1 MKKVLFF
8 IAFLM
13 VVMSYAQNHLTT
25 SQWQEDLK
33 FLQETVHQ
41 DYPFLFKKTTAK
53 EFDAA
58 VEKLNS
64 DIPNL
69 QDHEIVVGIAR
80 IVSSFKYGHTDIS
93 FRQDPFTFSQLPFNL
108 YHFNDGVYIQGTHK
122 DYQNALGAKVI
133 DVESTPIA
141 KALELI
147 YPVVPVENEQY
158 FKAFGLNYLKFP
170 EVLHAQ
176 KITSTLKSSIELT
189 LEKDGKTFKQVFKA
203 LPKGERVPVTYSL
216 VKQEGDWLE
225 ARNQNET
232 PYYLKNLDKIYYYEY
247 LADEKTVYVRHSQI
261 QDDPSE
267 AIPQFYDRVFNFI
280 DNNDVEK
287 LVIDVRLNG
296 GGNNYKNKPIIKGII
311 ESEKINKVGK
321 LFVIIGRRTFSAC
334 QNLVN
339 EMSNYTNAIF
349 IGEPTAENIN
359 FYGDNRTVTLPNSKI
374 PTYLSWA
381 WWQDKPQW
389 ENADWLAPHTAVDM
403 SFEQYKTNQDP
414 VLEAALSYSG
424 EGYVLNPM
432 QYLTELFTTG
442 QIEKLKTEAARM
454 VKDPNYKFFDFEGEF
469 NKAGYNVLGS
479 GQTKEAIFIFQMVA
493 DLFPDSANAWDSLA
507 EAYLKAGDKTKA
519 LEYYNKALKMDPDGE
534 TGKHAQD
541 MINQIR
547 HQ

>member
-1 MKKVLFF
+1 
-8 IAFLM
+8 M
-13 VVMSYAQNHLTT
+13 VMMSYAQNHLTA

-64 DIPNL
+64 EIPNL
-69 QDHEIVVGIAR
+69 QDQEIVVGIAR

-108 YHFNDGVYIQGTHK
+108 YHFSDGVYIQGTHK

-133 DVESTPIA
+133 AVEATPIA

-176 KITSTLKSSIELT
+176 KITSTLKSTIELT
-189 LEKDGKTFKQVFKA
+189 LEKDGKTFKQVFKT

-232 PYYLKNLDKIYYYEY
+232 PYYLKNLDKIYDYEY

-267 AIPQFYDRVFNFI
+267 AIPAFYKRVFDFI
-280 DNNDVEK
+280 DSNDVEK

-296 GGNNYKNKPIIKGII
+296 GGNNYKNKPIITGII

-374 PTYLSWA
+374 PTYLSFA

-403 SFEQYKTNQDP
+403 SFEQYKTNQEP

-424 EGYVLNPM
+424 KGYVLNPM

-442 QIEKLKTEAARM
+442 QIEKLKTEAAQM
-454 VKDPNYKFFDFEGEF
+454 VKDPKYKFFDFEGEI

-479 GQTKEAIFIFQMVA
+479 GQTKEAIFIFQMVT

-507 EAYLKAGDKTKA
+507 EGYLKAGDKVKA
-519 LEYYNKALKMDPDGE
+519 LEYYNKAIKMDPNGE
-534 TGKHAQD
+534 IGKHASEMIRQ
-541 MINQIR
+541 INQ
-547 HQ
+547 H